1 MMARIGASVEHDRP
15 RKRSNSG
22 FPQLSNRPAPSDCA
36 PAAQAASP
44 TERSQFDLRRRT
56 DRVLATRVRGIQ
68 RSLRPPE
75 AGRNPHDGQGRHRGD
90 PAVPIGRTSPA
101 IEPIC
106 PLRDATCAALVTRSG
121 RREMKRVRL
130 SWSDEWLASVASSAA
145 DRNTPTAHNRPQR
158 DETRQPFSHYA
169 CSAWHRPGG
178 SMSRSVANPN
188 RHRSLSL
195 GTEQN
200 RRSTTQTLP
209 TESLTSTSKA
219 AFSKSITSTA
229 RVPAEPSAGVT

>member
-90 PAVPIGRTSPA
+90 PAVPIGRTSAA

-106 PLRDATCAALVTRSG
+106 PLRDATCAELVTRSG

-145 DRNTPTAHNRPQR
+145 DRNPPTAHTCPQR
-158 DETRQPFSHYA
+158 DETPA
-169 CSAWHRPGG
+169 VP
-178 SMSRSVANPN
+178 
-188 RHRSLSL
+188 SL
-195 GTEQN
+195 
-200 RRSTTQTLP
+200 
-209 TESLTSTSKA
+209 
-219 AFSKSITSTA
+219 
-229 RVPAEPSAGVT
+229 RVPAEPSAGVTISPGAQQPGSRPRSRISMQRRNASTSTAAMSPASTR

>member
-75 AGRNPHDGQGRHRGD
+75 AGRNPHDGHGRHRGD

-106 PLRDATCAALVTRSG
+106 PLRDATCAELVTRSG

-130 SWSDEWLASVASSAA
+130 AWSDEWLASVASSAA
-145 DRNTPTAHNRPQR
+145 DRNTPTAHNRR
-158 DETRQPFSHYA
+158 SETKHQPFRHYA
-169 CSAWHRPGG
+169 FQQNHPLASPSRP
-178 SMSRSVANPN
+178 ALNNPDRGQDHVCRCN
-188 RHRSLSL
+188 DVTPPQVRPRCLQRRHADARAAP
-195 GTEQN
+195 N
-200 RRSTTQTLP
+200 STVRLWN
-209 TESLTSTSKA
+209 
-219 AFSKSITSTA
+219 
-229 RVPAEPSAGVT
+229 